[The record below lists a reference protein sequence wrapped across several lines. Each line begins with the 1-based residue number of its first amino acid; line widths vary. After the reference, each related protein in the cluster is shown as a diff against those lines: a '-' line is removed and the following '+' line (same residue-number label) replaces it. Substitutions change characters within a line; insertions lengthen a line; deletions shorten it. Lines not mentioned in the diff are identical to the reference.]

1 MQVRAGDLFVV
12 WVSVRSAAEVEPSQN
27 RYPSCAILI
36 GPLGQLDPTPRDI
49 EKKRLALV
57 RAEERDANSTAQA
70 RVLVSRVISPVLLHG
85 Q

>member
-1 MQVRAGDLFVV
+1 MQVRAWDLFVV
-12 WVSVRSAAEVEPSQN
+12 WVSMRGTAEVEPSQN

-36 GPLGQLDPTPRDI
+36 GPLGQLDLTRDI